1 MAIVPLFKH
10 RKQAVKL
17 VGESGKTYVFRN
29 GQYFSMLD
37 ADIAEMTKI
46 AKSKLTGVYIDPDQP
61 TIDTEAADPVS
72 IMKKNLRE
80 QILME
85 LAAEGKLAEA
95 SQSDQSPG
103 LTKITSTA
111 DSTIN
116 GNSAAEEV
124 AKQELIN
131 KATEQANKI
140 VQTDSTL
147 SALNKL
153 KELGN
158 SSQQTNQP
166 PKV

>member
-46 AKSKLTGVYIDPDQP
+46 AKSRLTGVYIDPDQP

-95 SQSDQSPG
+95 SHSDQSPG
-103 LTKITSTA
+103 LTKFTSTA

-158 SSQQTNQP
+158 SSQQTSQP